1 MTWKRSTTREIQIK
15 AEAYSYTTA
24 VRRQTCRK
32 NMEDNDGERRNR
44 TKMRSEGREGEQR
57 KMDFGEVEGRSEV
70 DGLYAAGKG
79 RKKKKTTKG
88 GGGGRRD

>member
-1 MTWKRSTTREIQIK
+1 MRVPLSPEIEETR
-15 AEAYSYTTA
+15 
-24 VRRQTCRK
+24 RK
-32 NMEDNDGERRNR
+32 TRASPENMEEDDGERRNR
-44 TKMRSEGREGEQR
+44 TKIRSEGREGEQR

>member
-1 MTWKRSTTREIQIK
+1 MPRRSSPSPGK
-15 AEAYSYTTA
+15 GFAAA
-24 VRRQTCRK
+24 VS
-32 NMEDNDGERRNR
+32 GWA
-44 TKMRSEGREGEQR
+44 KMKTSLGREGEQR

-70 DGLYAAGKG
+70 DGRYAAGKG